1 MGKLIRLAT
10 NNDGIFKSSFGNSI
24 NIKPNG
30 KIALLNLTFRTDFDI
45 LNIDENNNQVT
56 FMSDRDSDNSVQ
68 TVTLPTKSYTIL
80 NIKDLISDLVFA
92 LNHTLQL
99 DNSIGNGGGQ
109 GSYNSISSAFTGYL
123 QDDLVHIVY
132 RYAPFVNPFNN
143 SSQQTGYPSILLMKS
158 RPAIMDVVI
167 TNNTTTIQK
176 VGTEPSTLTRE
187 NNALMIQEYCFSKGS
202 GMYYARIADFVTNLS
217 DLNDNGAGIGLSV
230 KPFWAENDGPIPGEN
245 ITLDRCTFE
254 VSFNRVTENY
264 KYIINGDSIERD
276 SGVLPS
282 VVSAAASL
290 SVALHDVMFIEKNG
304 PYIQVGV
311 YQNFGGQATRQVF
324 GAGLDIAIKGE
335 SYWPYLYLR
344 GKAQNIQLDMVN
356 VSINPFN
363 IDDQYDYSWDW
374 DLLGSTDES
383 ALKNNYSALL
393 ASIDPSPGWTM
404 PKFQEDRWDSTY
416 VTDVYMDT
424 SIWRTLGYA
433 QAIGSIGYISIEG
446 DLDENSGNFAGQ
458 TWSLILNASFVTE
471 MIGSDNFIVI
481 SDTLP
486 LDSYD
491 ASRVFYTQQTA
502 IGDYINNTV
511 YINKETERLGRR
523 KNILMTL
530 PTNNNT
536 SGLVEFQTNTPI
548 FIDINNTEPI
558 NVRNL
563 NFRVLNK
570 DFSPISTRQEQ
581 SIMTLLIED

>member
-1 MGKLIRLAT
+1 MVKLIRLAT

-24 NIKPNG
+24 DIKPNG

-45 LNIDENNNQVT
+45 LNINETNNQVT
-56 FMSDRDSDNSVQ
+56 FTSDRLKDNAVQ

-80 NIKDLISDLVFA
+80 NIKDLIADLVFA
-92 LNHTLQL
+92 LNETLQL
-99 DNSIGNGGGQ
+99 NNAIGNGGGQ

-123 QDDLVHIVY
+123 QDDLVNIVY

-143 SSQQTGYPSILLMKS
+143 PSSQNKFPAILLMKY
-158 RPAIMDVVI
+158 RPAIMDIVVDGMS
-167 TNNTTTIQK
+167 TVIQK
-176 VGTEPSTLTRE
+176 VGSEQSTLTRE
-187 NNALMIQEYCFSKGS
+187 NNALMIQDYCFSKGS

-217 DLNDNGAGIGLSV
+217 DLNDNGAGIGLSD

-282 VVSAAASL
+282 VVSTATSA

-311 YQNFGGQATRQVF
+311 YQDFNGQATRQVF
-324 GAGLDIAIKGE
+324 GTGTDLAVKGTN
-335 SYWPYLYLR
+335 YWPYLYLR
-344 GKAQNIQLDMVN
+344 GKAQNVKLDMVN
-356 VSINPFN
+356 VSINPFL
-363 IDDQYDYSWDW
+363 IDDPADLNWDW
-374 DLLGSTDES
+374 DIIGSTDTS
-383 ALKNNYSALL
+383 ALRNRYRDLL
-393 ASIDPSPGWTM
+393 ASDNPSPGYIM
-404 PKFQEDRWDSTY
+404 PKFQQDRWDSTY

-433 QAIGSIGYISIEG
+433 QSIGSSGYFSIEG
-446 DLDENSGNFAGQ
+446 RLDEDSGSFEGKSW
-458 TWSLILNASFVTE
+458 TMILNASSVTE

-491 ASRVFYTQQTA
+491 ASKVFYTQPTA
-502 IGDYINNTV
+502 ITDYINNTPF
-511 YINKETERLGRR
+511 NSKETERLGRR
-523 KNILMTL
+523 KNILMSI
-530 PTNNNT
+530 PENNNT
-536 SGLVEFQTNTPI
+536 NGLVEFQTNTPI
-548 FIDINNTEPI
+548 FIDINNTETL

-563 NFRVLNK
+563 NFRILNK
-570 DFSPISTRQEQ
+570 DFSQINTLQEQ
-581 SIMTLLIED
+581 SIMTILID

>member
-123 QDDLVHIVY
+123 EDDLVHIVY

-187 NNALMIQEYCFSKGS
+187 NNALMMQEYCFSKGS

-276 SGVLPS
+276 SGVLPT
-282 VVSAAASL
+282 VVSLTTSGA
-290 SVALHDVMFIEKNG
+290 VALHDVMFIEKNG
-304 PYIQVGV
+304 QYIQVGV

-344 GKAQNIQLDMVN
+344 GKAQNIKLDMVN

-363 IDDQYDYSWDW
+363 ISPEYQSSWYW
-374 DLLGSTDES
+374 VPLGSTDES
-383 ALKNNYSALL
+383 ALTNNYSDLL
-393 ASIDPSPGWTM
+393 ASVNPSPGWTM
-404 PKFQEDRWDSTY
+404 PKFEQDRWDEY
-416 VTDVYMDT
+416 YLTDVSLHT
-424 SIWRTLGYA
+424 SIWKTLG
-433 QAIGSIGYISIEG
+433 
-446 DLDENSGNFAGQ
+446 
-458 TWSLILNASFVTE
+458 
-471 MIGSDNFIVI
+471 
-481 SDTLP
+481 
-486 LDSYD
+486 
-491 ASRVFYTQQTA
+491 
-502 IGDYINNTV
+502 
-511 YINKETERLGRR
+511 
-523 KNILMTL
+523 
-530 PTNNNT
+530 
-536 SGLVEFQTNTPI
+536 
-548 FIDINNTEPI
+548 
-558 NVRNL
+558 
-563 NFRVLNK
+563 
-570 DFSPISTRQEQ
+570 
-581 SIMTLLIED
+581 